1 MNNFCLGYLYNQS
14 GLIDFQQGFDN
25 SDNLKRV
32 LKFHIKSIVHFYNA
46 EQKRWILKGLVD
58 LCVCF
63 YAITLEED
71 NSPPESIDIMIDFL
85 KKLPDLDHIAFQY
98 KHNINLILSKFL
110 LLKGE
115 DQSLEEAKQILT
127 DLITHHENEKQYRAL
142 GAEKVILGELQLLQ
156 SETDEGIEIIKN
168 GLDLLNNHKQVQI
181 IALYEVKKISDILPP
196 EPKQEITKLL
206 ANYSD

>member
-1 MNNFCLGYLYNQS
+1 MFCYLKRENLGKMNNFCLGYLYNQS

-71 NSPPESIDIMIDFL
+71 N
-85 KKLPDLDHIAFQY
+85 
-98 KHNINLILSKFL
+98 
-110 LLKGE
+110 
-115 DQSLEEAKQILT
+115 
-127 DLITHHENEKQYRAL
+127 
-142 GAEKVILGELQLLQ
+142 
-156 SETDEGIEIIKN
+156 
-168 GLDLLNNHKQVQI
+168 
-181 IALYEVKKISDILPP
+181 
-196 EPKQEITKLL
+196 
-206 ANYSD
+206 